1 MIWIMAVLHLVHS
14 TMGTK
19 NNVLNIYLL
28 KRLEIMYIDLFSAYN
43 CPASNRVTK
52 KTIKVGSG
60 DSVIF
65 NTNPDAGNK

>member
-28 KRLEIMYIDLFSAYN
+28 KRLEIDLFSAYN

>member
-28 KRLEIMYIDLFSAYN
+28 KRLEIMYMHLFSAYN

-52 KTIKVGSG
+52 QTIKVE
-60 DSVIF
+60 SVIF
-65 NTNPDAGNK
+65 NTNPAAGDK